1 MFSPNYP
8 FPYQVTSLDTA
19 FRMSDTVCVVYFLS
33 ATSCVD
39 TSSTGCRTA
48 RTWRELSSHLT
59 SSTFLEANK
68 SASKFGSMMLI
79 LSLYLYFTSLKG
91 VRTAMS
97 RSTSMGRRRS
107 INTTSTTTCS
117 VVRAN
122 IEPTWGFVSY
132 NALLIPGQNQQ
143 PPQTIYSP
151 GPRLVLLFKAGSKPG
166 SGFKAQYRFET
177 GKKPFCT

>member
-1 MFSPNYP
+1 M
-8 FPYQVTSLDTA
+8 
-19 FRMSDTVCVVYFLS
+19 YFLS

-97 RSTSMGRRRS
+97 RSTSMDRRRS
-107 INTTSTTTCS
+107 TNTTSTTTCS
-117 VVRAN
+117 VVSESRHGAN
-122 IEPTWGFVSY
+122 KRICQLQCIIDPRPEPAAATDD
-132 NALLIPGQNQQ
+132 LQPG
-143 PPQTIYSP
+143 PQTRVTFQSWQQTRIRIQSP
-151 GPRLVLLFKAGSKPG
+151 I
-166 SGFKAQYRFET
+166 
-177 GKKPFCT
+177 